1 MIRARSR
8 VLESRHFDSHLIDMA
23 DFWVSAQKHWCK
35 YCKKF
40 IANNKPSLEI
50 HNNGRAHKEAVE
62 RFLRGVYKDGQLKK
76 EEEEEKMRELQRIE
90 KAAVQ
95 SFIHKGDRG
104 SLSST
109 SSVSDYSRRSRQYPV
124 ATSSATPTPPP
135 PTLEELQGKA
145 PTIPQNL
152 QGRDEWAI
160 PAAIAEPGQW
170 QTMLPAE
177 KKSDNKPE
185 KKDTTAATS
194 RDVPPEFQD
203 DEQEDEEDLRN
214 FKIREKEYP
223 ADALVDDGDDDKKK
237 DTGGAMFKKRK
248 LGKEG
253 SKRKIRRKTE
263 DND

>member
-1 MIRARSR
+1 
-8 VLESRHFDSHLIDMA
+8 MA

-95 SFIHKGDRG
+95 SFIHKGDHG

-109 SSVSDYSRRSRQYPV
+109 STVSDYSRRSRPYPV
-124 ATSSATPTPPP
+124 ATSSSTPAP

-152 QGRDEWAI
+152 QGRDEWAL
-160 PAAIAEPGQW
+160 PAVVAEPGEW
-170 QTMLPAE
+170 QTMVPTKE
-177 KKSDNKPE
+177 KSDNKPE
-185 KKDTTAATS
+185 KKDS
-194 RDVPPEFQD
+194 GRDIPPEFQD

-223 ADALVDDGDDDKKK
+223 VDSLVGDGDDDKKEE

-248 LGKEG
+248 LGKG
-253 SKRKIRRKTE
+253 GNKRKIRRKTE